1 MCLGGHW
8 GHRAARPLLWLQ
20 GAAREEE
27 GGGEGLSCP
36 LSPILPAVTLLL
48 LCPALG
54 RAFPPRDSEATASCF
69 RPVPQAPAQACVVNG
84 LLEGAREALG
94 PVSRA
99 QGEEAVEGQGRVAGT
114 GGRLD
119 GYGGLPI

>member
-1 MCLGGHW
+1 MPGWALGTQSGQTSAVASRSSQRGRRW
-8 GHRAARPLLWLQ
+8 RGGPLL
-20 GAAREEE
+20 
-27 GGGEGLSCP
+27 P

-69 RPVPQAPAQACVVNG
+69 RPVPQAPAQTCVVNG